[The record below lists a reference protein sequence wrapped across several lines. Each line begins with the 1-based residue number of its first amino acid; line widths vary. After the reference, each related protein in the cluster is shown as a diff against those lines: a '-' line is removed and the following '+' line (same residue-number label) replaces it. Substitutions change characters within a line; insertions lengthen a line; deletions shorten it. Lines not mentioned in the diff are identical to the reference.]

1 MQFCSQQ
8 QHDNSKN
15 VCHEPLLSDCEY
27 LRANPMGTKKKA
39 ANIWPFWIWPNKPG
53 QSTTCQSKENVFMW
67 DKFPAGYLKRPSCL
81 LGRVAIQNT
90 CGIRFIQEP
99 NWFTS
104 PACRFRQSSFERF
117 RLNHVYGKRQ
127 TSVSSW
133 EFLKIGNEQIET
145 VQNGSLM
152 DKNGVKLL
160 IFE

>member
-1 MQFCSQQ
+1 MITVKTFVMNHCYLTVNTWELTPWELKRKRPISDLFEFDQTNLVNLQLASQKKMY
-8 QHDNSKN
+8 S
-15 VCHEPLLSDCEY
+15 C
-27 LRANPMGTKKKA
+27 GTNA
-39 ANIWPFWIWPNKPG
+39 R
-53 QSTTCQSKENVFMW
+53 V
-67 DKFPAGYLKRPSCL
+67 KFPAGYLKRPSCL

-145 VQNGSLM
+145 VQNSSLM